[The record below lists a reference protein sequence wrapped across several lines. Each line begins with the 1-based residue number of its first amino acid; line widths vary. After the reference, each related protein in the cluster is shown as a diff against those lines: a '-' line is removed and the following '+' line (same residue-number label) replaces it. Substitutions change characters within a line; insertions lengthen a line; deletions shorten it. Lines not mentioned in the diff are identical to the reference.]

1 MRPSILILVTSDPRV
16 SGRPAEAVR
25 VAAGV
30 GTWKKA
36 EVTLYLHGPA
46 IAGLGEWVDELVDDD
61 NFTRY
66 LPIFAELQ
74 RPVLVERGHPA
85 LKELGETVIPW
96 EEIDVVG
103 LARIARDSQYTL
115 RL

>member
-1 MRPSILILVTSDPRV
+1 MRPSILIIVTSDPRI

-30 GTWKKA
+30 GTWRKA
-36 EVTLYLHGPA
+36 EITLYLHGSA

-66 LPIFAELQ
+66 LPVFAELK

-85 LKELGETVIPW
+85 LAELGETTIPW
-96 EEIDVVG
+96 EEIGRLELAG
-103 LARIARDSQYTL
+103 LARNATYTL
-115 RL
+115 RF